1 MFQNRVT
8 SYVKSD
14 NIIMK
19 SKKKQKMVGRPGDHF
34 PDMLSSISRMQ
45 GREGM
50 CDLVFLC
57 RGGRVTAHRAFLT
70 GLSPLLT
77 KMFDISRQFQVD

>member
-1 MFQNRVT
+1 
-8 SYVKSD
+8 
-14 NIIMK
+14 
-19 SKKKQKMVGRPGDHF
+19 MVGSPGDHF

-45 GREGM
+45 GIISRESM